1 MANIEDAA
9 TCGTCGRPL
18 PPQQGR
24 GRERRYCDATCRSA
38 ARRKRARTTASRKA
52 TLDTTATRAAPASP
66 GTTAPSATLDSTPAP
81 GSSPVPGAELAVGL
95 LDAAR
100 GFVAELPPAGHRS
113 PLAAVNAARE
123 LARSVDAAL
132 HHTVD
137 AARAAGHTW
146 QEIGEVLG
154 TTRQAAF
161 QRFGRPIDPRTGAAM
176 AAAIRPDATERG
188 VTLLVNLVEGNYAAV
203 RADFDA
209 TMNDAVRTDAA
220 VAATWAQMAG
230 LVGEYERMGEP
241 FTHQL
246 GDYTAVDVP
255 LEFEAGSMTARV
267 SYDANGKVAGLRFL
281 PRTAD

>member
-1 MANIEDAA
+1 MANTEDTAA
-9 TCGTCGRPL
+9 CATCGRPL
-18 PPQQGR
+18 PVQHGR
-24 GRERRYCDATCRSA
+24 GRQRRYCDATCRSA
-38 ARRKRARTTASRKA
+38 ARRNRARTTGPRKA
-52 TLDTTATRAAPASP
+52 ALDRAAA
-66 GTTAPSATLDSTPAP
+66 
-81 GSSPVPGAELAVGL
+81 VPGAELAVGL

-113 PLAAVNAARE
+113 PLAAVDAARE

-132 HHTVD
+132 RHTVD

-161 QRFGRPIDPRTGAAM
+161 QRFGRPIDPRTGVAM
-176 AAAIRPDATERG
+176 AASIRPDATERG
-188 VTLLVNLVEGNYAAV
+188 VALLVNLVEGDYAGV
-203 RADFDA
+203 RADFDD
-209 TMNDAVRTDAA
+209 TMTSTVGTDAA
-220 VAATWAQMAG
+220 VAAIWAQLAG
-230 LVGEYERMGEP
+230 LVGDYERMGEP

-267 SYDANGKVAGLRFL
+267 SYDVTGKVAGLRFL
-281 PRTAD
+281 PQRG

>member
-1 MANIEDAA
+1 MANVGNTA
-9 TCGTCGRPL
+9 TCAACGRPL
-18 PPQQGR
+18 PVQQGR
-24 GRERRYCDATCRSA
+24 GRERRYCGATCRSA
-38 ARRKRARTTASRKA
+38 ARRTRARITPTPRKEA
-52 TLDTTATRAAPASP
+52 VDTGP
-66 GTTAPSATLDSTPAP
+66 
-81 GSSPVPGAELAVGL
+81 ELAVGL

-113 PLAAVNAARE
+113 PLAAVNAAKE

-132 HHTVD
+132 RHTVD

-161 QRFGRPIDPRTGAAM
+161 QRFGRPVDPRTGVAM
-176 AAAIRPDATERG
+176 AASIRPEATERG
-188 VTLLVNLVEGNYAAV
+188 VTLLVDLVEGNYAGV
-203 RADFDA
+203 RRDFDD
-209 TMNDAVRTDAA
+209 TMTAA
-220 VAATWAQMAG
+220 VATDAGVAAIWAQLAG
-230 LVGEYERMGEP
+230 LVGDYERMGEP

-267 SYDANGKVAGLRFL
+267 SYDAAGKVAGLRFL
-281 PRTAD
+281 PHNDG